1 MTVLVTGGT
10 GFVGAHVVRALLAR
24 GEDRVRCLARPGGD
38 RSNLDGCDVEIVEGD
53 LRDPASLRT
62 ACAGSV
68 EVYHCAADYRL
79 FARRPRDIYA
89 SNVDGTR
96 HLLAAAA
103 EAGARRI
110 VYTSSV
116 GALGLEPGGRTATE
130 TTPVSIAAMIGH
142 YKRSKYLAERAA
154 VEAAAAGA
162 PVVIVNPST
171 PVGELDV
178 KPTPTGRIIVDFL
191 ARRMPAYVDTGLNL
205 IDVRDVALG
214 HLLAAEHGRV
224 GEKYILGH
232 RNVTLV
238 EMLRMLADI
247 TGLRA
252 PRLRLPHWLPV
263 GAAALATGWAR
274 LAGGEPRVPL
284 ESARMARHRMFFD
297 AGRAVGELGLVQSPI
312 REALGRAVRWFEEN
326 GYVNGPRR

>member
-1 MTVLVTGGT
+1 
-10 GFVGAHVVRALLAR
+10 
-24 GEDRVRCLARPGGD
+24 
-38 RSNLDGCDVEIVEGD
+38 
-53 LRDPASLRT
+53 
-62 ACAGSV
+62 
-68 EVYHCAADYRL
+68 
-79 FARRPRDIYA
+79 

-205 IDVRDVALG
+205 IDVRDVAQG

>member
-1 MTVLVTGGT
+1 M
-10 GFVGAHVVRALLAR
+10 VRALLAR
-24 GEDRVRCLARPGGD
+24 GGDRVRCLARPGGD
-38 RSNLDGCDVEIVEGD
+38 RSNLEGCDVEIVEGD
-53 LRDPASLRT
+53 LRDAASLRT
-62 ACAGSV
+62 ACAGCG

-79 FARRPRDIYA
+79 FVRRPRDIYA

-103 EAGARRI
+103 EAGADRI

-116 GALGLEPGGRTATE
+116 GALGLEQGDLPATE

-205 IDVRDVALG
+205 IDVRDVARG

-247 TGLRA
+247 TGLEA

-263 GAAALATGWAR
+263 GAAAVATGWAR
-274 LAGGEPRVPL
+274 LTGGEPRVPL
-284 ESARMARHRMFFD
+284 DSARMARYRMFFD
-297 AGRAVGELGLVQSPI
+297 SGKAVRELGLVQSPI
-312 REALGRAVRWFEEN
+312 REALERAVRWFEEN
-326 GYVNGPRR
+326 GYVKGPRR

>member
-1 MTVLVTGGT
+1 MKVLVTGGT
-10 GFVGAHVVRALLAR
+10 GFVGAHVARALLAR
-24 GEDRVRCLARPGGD
+24 GGVGVRCLARPGGD

-53 LRDPASLRT
+53 LLDSASLRA
-62 ACAGSV
+62 ACAGCR

-79 FARRPRDIYA
+79 FVRRPRDIYA
-89 SNVDGTR
+89 VNVDGAR
-96 HLLAAAA
+96 HLLAAAT
-103 EAGARRI
+103 EAGAERI

-116 GALGLEPGGRTATE
+116 GALGLEPDGRPATE
-130 TTPVSIAAMIGH
+130 TTPVRAAAMVGH
-142 YKRSKYLAERAA
+142 YKRSKYAAERVA

-191 ARRMPAYVDTGLNL
+191 AGRMPAYVDTGLNL
-205 IDVRDVALG
+205 IDVRDVARG
-214 HLLAAEHGRV
+214 HLLAAERGRV

-232 RNVTLV
+232 RNVTLI

-247 TGLRA
+247 AGVEA
-252 PRLRLPHWLPV
+252 PRLRLPHWLPI

-274 LAGGEPRVPL
+274 LAGGEPRVAL
-284 ESARMARHRMFFD
+284 DSARMARRRMFFD
-297 AGRAVGELGLVQSPI
+297 AGRAVRELGLVQSPI
-312 REALGRAVRWFEEN
+312 REALGRAVRWFGEN
-326 GYVNGPRR
+326 GYVRGPRR

>member
-24 GEDRVRCLARPGGD
+24 GGDLVRCLARPGGD

-53 LRDPASLRT
+53 LREPASLRA
-62 ACAGSV
+62 ACAGCG

-79 FARRPRDIYA
+79 FVRRPRDIYA

-103 EAGARRI
+103 AAGAERI

-116 GALGLEPGGRTATE
+116 GALGLEQGDLPGTE
-130 TTPVSIAAMIGH
+130 TTPVSVAAMVGH

-154 VEAAAAGA
+154 LEAAAAGA

-191 ARRMPAYVDTGLNL
+191 SRRMPAYVDTGLNL
-205 IDVRDVALG
+205 IDVRDVAQG
-214 HLLAAEHGRV
+214 HLLAADHGRV

-247 TGLRA
+247 TGLQA

-274 LAGGEPRVPL
+274 LAGGEPRVSL
-284 ESARMARHRMFFD
+284 DSARMARHRMFFD
-297 AGRAVGELGLVQSPI
+297 AGKAVRELGLVQSPI

>member
-1 MTVLVTGGT
+1 
-10 GFVGAHVVRALLAR
+10 
-24 GEDRVRCLARPGGD
+24 VRCLARPGGD

-53 LRDPASLRT
+53 LRDAGSLRT
-62 ACAGSV
+62 ACAGCV

-79 FARRPRDIYA
+79 FVRRPRDIYA

-103 EAGARRI
+103 EAGAERI

-116 GALGLEPGGRTATE
+116 GALGLEQGDLPATE
-130 TTPVSIAAMIGH
+130 TTPVRVSAMVGH
-142 YKRSKYLAERAA
+142 YKRSKYLAERVV

-191 ARRMPAYVDTGLNL
+191 TRRMPAYVDTGLNL
-205 IDVRDVALG
+205 IDVRDVARG

-247 TGLRA
+247 TGLQA

-284 ESARMARHRMFFD
+284 DSARMARHRMFFD
-297 AGRAVGELGLVQSPI
+297 AGKAVGELGLVQSPI

>member
-1 MTVLVTGGT
+1 MTALVTGGT
-10 GFVGAHVVRALLAR
+10 GFVGAHVVRALLDR
-24 GEDRVRCLARPGGD
+24 GGDRVRCLARPGGD

-53 LRDPASLRT
+53 LRDPASLRA
-62 ACAGSV
+62 ACAGCG

-79 FARRPRDIYA
+79 FVRRPRDIYA

-103 EAGARRI
+103 GAGAERI

-116 GALGLEPGGRTATE
+116 GALGLEPGGRVATE
-130 TTPVSIAAMIGH
+130 TTPVSVSAMVGH
-142 YKRSKYLAERAA
+142 YKRSKYLAERVA

-191 ARRMPAYVDTGLNL
+191 AGRLPAYVDTGLNL
-205 IDVRDVALG
+205 IDVRDVAQG
-214 HLLAAEHGRV
+214 HMLAAEHGRV

-232 RNVTLV
+232 RNVLLV

-247 TGLRA
+247 TGLQA

-274 LAGGEPRVPL
+274 LAGGEPRVAL
-284 ESARMARHRMFFD
+284 DSALMARRRMFFD
-297 AGRAVGELGLVQSPI
+297 AGRAVRELGLVQSPI
-312 REALGRAVRWFEEN
+312 REALERAVRWFEEN
-326 GYVNGPRR
+326 GYVKGPRR